1 MERIIMYGDMKV
13 VVACI
18 KVLCCNSQKSTT
30 QTKKKPQPDTALN
43 PGKKQNVNLSSLIF
57 VMLIPD
63 SN

>member
-1 MERIIMYGDMKV
+1 MTV
-13 VVACI
+13 VVAYI

-30 QTKKKPQPDTALN
+30 ETKKELQPDTALN
-43 PGKKQNVNLSSLIF
+43 PGKKQNVNPSSFIF